1 MSTSTPYFEKAIVQ
15 GFTRAELEAVADMA
29 KNHPGWGTVE
39 KYLDAIMGPMKS
51 AVYANTDPAQQL
63 VLHKGLGAIYVA
75 ANLEE
80 FVSSAADEADILM
93 QREESA
99 RKAAE
104 QTDEN
109 QV

>member
-1 MSTSTPYFEKAIVQ
+1 MSTSIPYFEKAIVQ

-29 KNHPGWGTVE
+29 KTPGWGAVE

-63 VLHKGLGAIYVA
+63 MLHKGLGAIYVA

-80 FVSSAADEADILM
+80 FVSSAADRADILM
-93 QREESA
+93 QQEESA

-109 QV
+109 EV